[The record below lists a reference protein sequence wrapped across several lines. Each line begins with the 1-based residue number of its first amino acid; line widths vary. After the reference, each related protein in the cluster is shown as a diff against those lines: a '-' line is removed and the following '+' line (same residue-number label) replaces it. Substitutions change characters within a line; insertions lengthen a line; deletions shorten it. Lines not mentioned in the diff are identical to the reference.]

1 MKVCNKNIAY
11 SQFNLFMAELFAMG
25 KTYEKKYGPATSH
38 FATGSY
44 DRYVDYLIFHSNS
57 IRLCKFLIFF
67 RYGAECSVES
77 GAVPCQLINF
87 HNIETVDDLWNRV
100 NALFNHVF
108 NLCDPVYKVYIRT
121 FNLPATATTRQI
133 ISLSCKG

>member
-44 DRYVDYLIFHSNS
+44 DRYVDHLIFSFKINY
-57 IRLCKFLIFF
+57 ILQIF
-67 RYGAECSVES
+67 
-77 GAVPCQLINF
+77 NF
-87 HNIETVDDLWNRV
+87 FSDTEP
-100 NALFNHVF
+100 NAL
-108 NLCDPVYKVYIRT
+108 
-121 FNLPATATTRQI
+121 
-133 ISLSCKG
+133 